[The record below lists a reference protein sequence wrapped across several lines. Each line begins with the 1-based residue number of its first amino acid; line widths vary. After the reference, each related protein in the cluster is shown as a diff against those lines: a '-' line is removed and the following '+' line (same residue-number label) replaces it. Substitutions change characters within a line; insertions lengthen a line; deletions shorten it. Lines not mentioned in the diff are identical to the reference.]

1 MTRSSPPRAPTAELV
16 PPWLKSLPVAP
27 EFHPTVAEFADPVA
41 YILKIE
47 PVAAAYGIC
56 KVVPPYALQP
66 KKITLSNL
74 SRSFAAL
81 HPDDPSP
88 SFPTRHQQ
96 LGLCPRHPRPALKPV
111 WRSSH
116 HYTLPQFESKAAASR
131 KSLLARL
138 NVPAS
143 KHLSPLDLEALFWR
157 ALADRPIAVE
167 YASDMSGSGFSPCA
181 TQQPPAMH
189 VGETAWNM
197 RGVARSRGSLLQFM
211 REDVPGV
218 TTPMLY
224 VGMMFSWF
232 AWHVEDHELHS
243 LNYMHF
249 GGAKTWY
256 GVPRDAALAF
266 EEVVREHG
274 YGGEVNQL
282 ETFATLGQKTTVMSP
297 EVLVGLGIP
306 CSRLVQN
313 AGEFVVTFPGSYHCG
328 FSHGFNCG
336 EASNIATPEWLRIAK
351 EAAIRRA
358 SINRPPMVS
367 HYQLLYEL
375 AMSMCFREQ
384 SSGVLEPRSSRL
396 KEKKKCEGEQL
407 VKKMFIR
414 NVIED
419 NELLSHFLN
428 DGSSCIVLPTNAH
441 DSPVLSA
448 LCSRSQSKA
457 NSRVSDDLCSSE
469 EAPDASRYLLSNETL
484 CRNGDTRNCSSSDT
498 NDVGGDKEDII
509 SATGLLDHG
518 LLSCV
523 TCGILSFSCV
533 AVLKPRDCTAR
544 YLMSAD
550 YNSINNLLS
559 ISGGSHL
566 AEALRRERNGVIPRQ
581 HSEHC
586 CNEIMSDDATL
597 DRNSAL
603 DLLAF
608 AYGGQ
613 SDSEEDAL
621 KKKLQASLSHN
632 PDEFSKGVN
641 ESWPNS
647 SSNVC
652 SVGTNLSSSRM
663 ECQERPSSQSAH
675 CTGSSVISNGPRGV
689 RTRNKYQLKMVLSEG
704 FQPKD
709 LYSAKENKV
718 QSELSSS
725 KGTFKET
732 VDVSGTEHD
741 ARCNMSTTSVGEN
754 RGPSPT
760 MNSLATSIVE
770 PDKDSSRMH
779 VFCLEHAMEVEKQ
792 LQAIEY
798 PKIEAKARLLAEEM
812 EVEYDWKD
820 IHFKGAH
827 MEDRH
832 KIQEVLRDEVVIP
845 TNSDWA
851 VKLGINLYF
860 SANLAK
866 SSLYNKQMPYNRIIY
881 RAFGCDSPNH
891 SPVKLNTCERKQGRQ
906 KKIVLAG
913 RWCGKVWMSNQ
924 VHPYLAHRIESNEL
938 EADRIC
944 SYCIDE
950 KPKAELID
958 NSIRT
963 EASKRKRTSLTDVT
977 TSSKRREEN
986 SVEETNTKRP
996 KHSEEDNS
1004 RALQNTVEVAAP
1016 SAAGMLLRSSS
1027 RIANRANKLKSKME
1041 EEGGLSSPPKSKTME
1056 KNSHAS
1062 LQKSRDIEENDSS
1075 ASHLRARPPKQK
1087 TEIEAKKQARKTKGE
1102 KRSAN
1107 DPEDEDEGCSMSPD
1121 TTIHE
1126 AIAEGSK
1133 QLKNARGKTKAPRTP
1148 KHEVQYSCDIEGCSM
1163 SFGTNRELSLHKRDI
1178 CPVKGCGKKFFSH
1191 KYLLQHRKVHTDDRP
1206 LKCPWKDCNMA
1217 FKWPWA
1223 RTEHLRVHTG
1233 DRPYVCHEP
1242 GCLQTFRFVSDFSRH
1257 KRKTGHSAKK
1267 KKKAKIEQNRS
1278 TDESTRSRAP
1288 RRREESS
1295 ATVNEP
1301 PPLHR
1306 SHERPYPYREIAT
1319 KSYTPS
1325 STSASTTAINTVLA
1339 SS

>member
-1 MTRSSPPRAPTAELV
+1 MRSSPPPGPAAELV

-47 PVAAAYGIC
+47 PAAAPYGIC
-56 KVVPPYALQP
+56 KVVPPYAPPP
-66 KKITLSNL
+66 KKATLSNL

-81 HPDDPSP
+81 HPDDSTP
-88 SFPTRHQQ
+88 SFPSRHQQ
-96 LGLCPRHPRPALKPV
+96 LGLCPRRSRPALKPV

-157 ALADRPIAVE
+157 ASADRPIAVE

-181 TQQPPAMH
+181 TATQQPPASPAMH

-232 AWHVEDHELHS
+232 AWHVEDHDLHS
-243 LNYMHF
+243 INYMHF
-249 GGAKTWY
+249 GAAKTWY
-256 GVPRDAALAF
+256 GVPHDAALAF

-274 YGGEVNQL
+274 YGGEVNPL

-297 EVLVGLGIP
+297 EVFVGLGIP
-306 CSRLVQN
+306 CCRLVQN
-313 AGEFVVTFPGSYHCG
+313 AGEFVVTFPGAYHCG

-375 AMSMCFREQ
+375 ALSMCFREP
-384 SSGVLEPRSSRL
+384 SSGALEPRSSRL

-407 VKKMFIR
+407 VKKVFIQ
-414 NVIED
+414 NVIQD
-419 NELLSHFLN
+419 NELLSHLLN
-428 DGSSCIVLPTNAH
+428 DGSSCIILPTNAH
-441 DSPVLSA
+441 DGPVLSA
-448 LCSRSQSKA
+448 LRSKSQSKV
-457 NSRVSDDLCSSE
+457 NSKVSDGQCSSE
-469 EAPDASRYLLSNETL
+469 EAPDASGYLPSNETL
-484 CRNGDTRNCSSSDT
+484 CRNGDTRNYSSSDVH
-498 NDVGGDKEDII
+498 DVGGDKGDII

-566 AEALRRERNGVIPRQ
+566 TKALRSETNGVILRP
-581 HSEHC
+581 HSEHY
-586 CNEIMSDDATL
+586 CNEIMSDDVAL

-621 KKKLQASLSHN
+621 KKKLQVSHDS
-632 PDEFSKGVN
+632 DEFLRGMN
-641 ESWPNS
+641 ESQPNC

-652 SVGTNLSSSRM
+652 SVRTKLSSSST

-675 CTGSSVISNGPRGV
+675 CTGSSVISNGPKGV

-709 LYSAKENKV
+709 LYSTKEKKV
-718 QSELSSS
+718 QSEPSSS
-725 KGTFKET
+725 KGTVKET

-741 ARCNMSTTSVGEN
+741 ARCNSTAMSVGEN
-754 RGPSPT
+754 RGPTPM

-770 PDKDSSRMH
+770 SDKDSSRMH
-779 VFCLEHAMEVEKQ
+779 VFCLEHAIEVEKQ
-792 LQAIEY
+792 LQAIGGSHIILLCRPEY
-798 PKIEAKARLLAEEM
+798 PKIEAEARLLAEEM

-820 IHFKGAH
+820 IHFKEADL
-827 MEDRH
+827 EDRQ
-832 KIQEVLRDEVVIP
+832 KIQEVLRDEEAIP

-866 SSLYNKQMPYNRIIY
+866 CPLYNKQMPYNRVIY
-881 RAFGCDSPNH
+881 RAFGCNSPNN

-924 VHPYLAHRIESNEL
+924 VHPYLAHRIESDEVE

-944 SYCIDE
+944 SYRLDE
-950 KPKAELID
+950 KHKAEPVD
-958 NSIRT
+958 NSRRT
-963 EASKRKRTSLTDVT
+963 ESSKRKSTSLTDVT
-977 TSSKRREEN
+977 ESSKRREEK
-986 SVEETNTKRP
+986 SEETNIKRP
-996 KHSEEDNS
+996 KHSEENNS
-1004 RALQNTVEVAAP
+1004 KALKSTVEATAP
-1016 SAAGMLLRSSS
+1016 SPAGMVLRSSS

-1041 EEGGLSSPPKSKTME
+1041 EESGPSSHPKSKTRE

-1062 LQKSRDIEENDSS
+1062 LQKSKVTEENDSS
-1075 ASHLRARPPKQK
+1075 ASHLRARPPKQE
-1087 TEIEAKKQARKTKGE
+1087 TGIEAKKQVRKNKGE

-1107 DPEDEDEGCSMSPD
+1107 APEDEDDGCSMSPD
-1121 TTIHE
+1121 TIHE
-1126 AIAEGSK
+1126 AIAEGNK
-1133 QLKNARGKTKAPRTP
+1133 QLKNTGGKTKAPRAS
-1148 KHEVQYSCDIEGCSM
+1148 KHEAQYACDIEGCSM

-1206 LKCPWKDCNMA
+1206 LKCPWKGCNMA

-1242 GCLQTFRFVSDFSRH
+1242 GCAQTFRFVSDFSRH

-1267 KKKAKIEQNRS
+1267 KKAK
-1278 TDESTRSRAP
+1278 
-1288 RRREESS
+1288 
-1295 ATVNEP
+1295 
-1301 PPLHR
+1301 
-1306 SHERPYPYREIAT
+1306 
-1319 KSYTPS
+1319 K
-1325 STSASTTAINTVLA
+1325 
-1339 SS
+1339 